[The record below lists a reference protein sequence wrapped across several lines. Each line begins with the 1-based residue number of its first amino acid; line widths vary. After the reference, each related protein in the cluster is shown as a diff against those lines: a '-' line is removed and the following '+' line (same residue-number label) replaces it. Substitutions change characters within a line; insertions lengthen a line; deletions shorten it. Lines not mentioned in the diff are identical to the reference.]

1 MKEPHKAAKKAGSN
15 ASRPLL
21 FVVTGT
27 GLPRTMI
34 RAMNE
39 SEARR
44 VYRIQFRLSEER
56 PDDQIHVVEI
66 LELSNGNN

>member
-1 MKEPHKAAKKAGSN
+1 
-15 ASRPLL
+15 
-21 FVVTGT
+21 
-27 GLPRTMI
+27 MI